1 MNTPAH
7 MIVGMAAFGKPGQRR
22 VTLAA
27 VAGGFVPDLSL
38 FVMVGVWV
46 YLLGIEPRIVF
57 GQLFY
62 SESWQNVFA
71 IDNSFFLWGAVLAA
85 ALWRR
90 WAVLAAFASSGLLH
104 LLFDFLLHNGDARQH
119 FWPLSDWVFNSPLSY
134 WDRNYYG
141 NIVGTVELVGALILC
156 LWMLIRFR
164 SWAMRGVVVA
174 LGTAELVSSHL
185 WHAMF

>member
-7 MIVGMAAFGKPGQRR
+7 MIVGMAVFGKPGQKR

-38 FVMVGVWV
+38 FVMVGVSI
-46 YLLGIEPRIVF
+46 YLLGIEPAVVF
-57 GQLFY
+57 GRLFY
-62 SESWQNVFA
+62 SEAWQSVFA
-71 IDNSFFLWGAVLAA
+71 IDNSVFLWGAFLALA
-85 ALWRR
+85 VWRR
-90 WAVLAAFASSGLLH
+90 WASLTAFAGSGLLH

-119 FWPLSDWVFNSPLSY
+119 FWPVSDWIFNSPLSY

-141 NIVGTVELVGALILC
+141 DIVGAVELLGAILLC
-156 LWMLIRFR
+156 LWMLFRFR
-164 SWAMRGVVVA
+164 GWFIRGVVVA
-174 LGTAELVSSHL
+174 LGAAELVSSHL